1 MKKLLQ
7 NKCYKNLTGGQH
19 LQEKEAEK
27 LAAKR
32 EYQKKLKKQRE
43 KAKKLEEEKLENEN
57 ALINANKQFL
67 DMAEELAAS
76 RDLIKRY
83 KERHDNAA
91 NEIKDLQR
99 EHIYE
104 TEDMRVQLKQQDLDI
119 KFYRQLVDMVMKPEE
134 LAKLKLKSTYD
145 DDTNEW
151 TIPVFLLKAREVAL
165 PSLSIKKQ
173 AQDFMEN
180 QKNERVLVYADE

>member
-1 MKKLLQ
+1 MKK
-7 NKCYKNLTGGQH
+7 Y
-19 LQEKEAEK
+19 
-27 LAAKR
+27 
-32 EYQKKLKKQRE
+32 RE

-104 TEDMRVQLKQQDLDI
+104 TEDMRV
-119 KFYRQLVDMVMKPEE
+119 
-134 LAKLKLKSTYD
+134 
-145 DDTNEW
+145 
-151 TIPVFLLKAREVAL
+151 
-165 PSLSIKKQ
+165 
-173 AQDFMEN
+173 
-180 QKNERVLVYADE
+180 